1 MTDLSSPFAVAICG
15 EEWRSKPLMKC
26 TGAHLVLAL
35 LFAALCGNG
44 MAQQPAQAAA
54 GPAPAA
60 PQTTTA
66 SAIMQQSLGDVGNA
80 LDGLRPEKW
89 KISGAMKQETA
100 SNVDS
105 IRHDL
110 SNTLPPLLATADRA
124 PDSVVAV
131 LPAYRNIEAL
141 YDVLLRVTEIGRA
154 SAPGDQAA
162 ALSQALASLETGRR
176 ALGERMQT
184 DAVAR
189 EQRVH
194 VLEANARA
202 AAAAPK
208 PVAVPCPTVTHT
220 TTRRRTHRK
229 STKSTT
235 KPASSTKSSSTSSQT
250 GSQSSQSGTASH

>member
-1 MTDLSSPFAVAICG
+1 
-15 EEWRSKPLMKC
+15 MKC
-26 TGAHLVLAL
+26 TGKHFFVLPLMLV
-35 LFAALCGNG
+35 AASCA
-44 MAQQPAQAAA
+44 AQSAQTAAS
-54 GPAPAA
+54 PAPAA

-66 SAIMQQSLGDVGNA
+66 SAIMQQPLSDVGNA

-89 KISGAMKQETA
+89 KLTGAMKQETA
-100 SNVDS
+100 SNVSS
-105 IRHDL
+105 IQHDL
-110 SNTLPPLLATADRA
+110 TNTLPPLLATADRT

-141 YDVLLRVTEIGRA
+141 YDVLLRVTEIGRM
-154 SAPGDQAA
+154 SAPADQGA
-162 ALSQALASLETGRR
+162 ALNRALTSLENGRR

-184 DAVAR
+184 AAAAR

-220 TTRRRTHRK
+220 ATTRRRTHRK

-235 KPASSTKSSSTSSQT
+235 KPAASSTKASSTNSQT
-250 GSQSSQSGTASH
+250 GSQGSQSGTASH